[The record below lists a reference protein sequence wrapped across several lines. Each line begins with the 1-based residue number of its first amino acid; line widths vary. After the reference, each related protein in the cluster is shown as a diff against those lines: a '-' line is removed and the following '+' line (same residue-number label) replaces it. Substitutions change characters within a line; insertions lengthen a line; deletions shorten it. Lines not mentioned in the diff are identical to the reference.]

1 MHAARTRLARWVF
14 AAFLFRREAES
25 TLCKCRVLGEGSQG
39 ARVQLARID
48 GALGMGG
55 RIEYNVPRDPA
66 GGQQLVNYGFT
77 LNDLMA
83 GQRLSAPVQALRC
96 DGHQHM
102 GAPQGTA
109 NPCHTITFSSM
120 CTTQVFGPYTTNEIN
135 LAS

>member
-1 MHAARTRLARWVF
+1 M
-14 AAFLFRREAES
+14 
-25 TLCKCRVLGEGSQG
+25 LGEGSRG

-66 GGQQLVNYGFT
+66 GGLQLVNYALT

-102 GAPQGTA
+102 GAPAGTK
-109 NPCHTITFSSM
+109 NPCMAPF
-120 CTTQVFGPYTTNEIN
+120 
-135 LAS
+135 LAHV

>member
-1 MHAARTRLARWVF
+1 MGSFQFCRAAEV
-14 AAFLFRREAES
+14 

-66 GGQQLVNYGFT
+66 GGLQRVNYAFT

-102 GAPQGTA
+102 GAPAGTA
-109 NPCHTITFSSM
+109 NPCHVIAFSSM
-120 CTTQVFGPYTTNEIN
+120 CATQLFGPHTTNEFDM
-135 LAS
+135 ASS

>member
-1 MHAARTRLARWVF
+1 MACWAC
-14 AAFLFRREAES
+14 AEG
-25 TLCKCRVLGEGSQG
+25 LNAVGDCRVLGEGSQG

-66 GGQQLVNYGFT
+66 GRPQLVNYAFT

-102 GAPQGTA
+102 GAPA
-109 NPCHTITFSSM
+109 RHAPFHF
-120 CTTQVFGPYTTNEIN
+120 
-135 LAS
+135 L